1 MQTLQIIRN
10 IVEGGNMSRLTR
22 QQFLELSEESKY
34 QQYVNE
40 EYRGDTYKRIAI
52 SLTLGG
58 ENYIEDLEDLLHNDS
73 IDKQR

>member
-1 MQTLQIIRN
+1 MRTLQIIRN

-40 EYRGDTYKRIAI
+40 EYRADTYKRIAI
-52 SLTLGG
+52 SLSSGG
-58 ENYIEDLEDLLHNDS
+58 ENLIEDLEDLLHNDS